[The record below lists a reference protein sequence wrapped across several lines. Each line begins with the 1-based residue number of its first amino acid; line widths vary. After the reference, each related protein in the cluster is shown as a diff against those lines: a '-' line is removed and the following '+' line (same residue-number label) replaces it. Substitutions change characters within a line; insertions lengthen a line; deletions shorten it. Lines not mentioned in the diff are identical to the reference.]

1 MLFQLGHGHCV
12 VAHSNQEA
20 RPDGTTLAAVRGR
33 NGNAKRGAPPLDFG
47 AFGYY
52 FRDAPE
58 AFPGKNTTRALDA
71 LGDAMAEPPESARPD
86 SRIPVIFT
94 YLGQFIDHDI
104 SAGTDRDAGLS
115 MIDGGDIAPAPR
127 ELVMRDR
134 LNLRAGAL
142 RLDSLYG
149 DSPDQEPFSRKL
161 ASLLRD
167 PDARAKMW
175 LGELVDTGHG
185 RVPLPEDGSGD
196 LLRLGRLLEEPH
208 KQLDEAVIRAL
219 PEPFRRDFINQ
230 DGSIRTQR
238 AMIGDARNDE
248 NLILAQ
254 LHLAFLR
261 FHNRVVDAGSNA
273 GGPHREGDDAVYNWA
288 RQLVRW
294 HYQWLVLNAY
304 LPKVCDPSVVA
315 DVLGQGA
322 PLYSKF
328 YGDQMARAANALPPG
343 HMPLPLEFSAAAF
356 RFGHSMV
363 RASYDLNRYFGRPA
377 NSEGLRDTRADLEQ
391 LFAYTGNGAR
401 PMPAPEGGSHP
412 GLPGHW
418 APEWERLVDVHV
430 VLRDRATRR
439 IDTLLAPPLTDM
451 SNAPTDAGGLFRRL
465 ARRNLRRGYRL
476 NIPSAQDC
484 IAGIYARTGAAIDTL
499 GADELTSGPTG
510 EAVRE
515 GGFVTRTPLWFY
527 ILKEAEIC
535 ADGQHLGPLGSR
547 LVAETLAGLVIND
560 KTSYWNQIGSG
571 AGRWHPRD
579 AVTSGERIVDSM
591 SALLRAARVLK

>member
-1 MLFQLGHGHCV
+1 MLFQLGHGHRV

-20 RPDGTTLAAVRGR
+20 RLDGTTLAAVCGGNGR
-33 NGNAKRGAPPLDFG
+33 SRVGTAKPEFG

-58 AFPGKNTTRALDA
+58 AFPGPDATKALDV
-71 LGDAMAEPPESARPD
+71 LGDAMAEPPEASRPD

-115 MIDGGDIAPAPR
+115 MIDGDDIAPAPR

-149 DSPDQEPFSRKL
+149 DCPDQDPFSRKL

-175 LGELVDTGHG
+175 LGRLVDAGRG
-185 RVPLPEDGSGD
+185 RVPLPEDGDGD
-196 LLRLGRLLEEPH
+196 LLRLGRLLEEPNQ
-208 KQLDEAVIRAL
+208 QLDEAEIRAL
-219 PEPFRRDFINQ
+219 PEPLRQDFVNQ
-230 DGSIRTQR
+230 DGSLRVQR
-238 AMIGDARNDE
+238 AMIGDARNDK
-248 NLILAQ
+248 NLFLAQ

-261 FHNRVVDAGSNA
+261 FHNRLVDAANSV
-273 GGPHREGDDAVYNWA
+273 GGPVREGDDAVYNWA

-304 LPKVCDPSVVA
+304 LPKVCDPSVVSE
-315 DVLGQGA
+315 VLAQGA

-328 YGDQMARAANALPPG
+328 CRDQMAKVAHSLPPG
-343 HMPLPLEFSAAAF
+343 QMPLPLEFSAAAF

-363 RASYDLNRYFGRPA
+363 RASYDWNRYFGRPA
-377 NSEGLRDTRADLEQ
+377 NGEGLRDTRADLEQ
-391 LFAYTGNGAR
+391 LFAYTGNGER
-401 PMPAPEGGSHP
+401 PMPAAEGGSHS

-430 VLRDRATRR
+430 VLRDRAARR

-451 SNAPTDAGGLFRRL
+451 PNAPADAGGLFRRL

-476 NIPSAQDC
+476 NVPSAQDC
-484 IAGIYARTGAAIDTL
+484 IAGIYARTGAAIEPL
-499 GADELTSGPTG
+499 SADELTSGPTG

-527 ILKEAEIC
+527 VLKEAEIR

-560 KTSYWNQIGSG
+560 KTAYWNQIGSD

-579 AVTSGERIVDSM
+579 AMTSSERIVDSM
-591 SALLRAARVLK
+591 PALLRAACVLR

>member
-20 RPDGTTLAAVRGR
+20 RPDGTTLAAVCGR
-33 NGNAKRGAPPLDFG
+33 NGNVKRGAPPTDFG

-58 AFPGKNTTRALDA
+58 AFPGKNTTKALDA
-71 LGDAMAEPPESARPD
+71 LGDAMAEPPGAARPD

-115 MIDGGDIAPAPR
+115 MIDGDDIAPAPR

-149 DSPDQEPFSRKL
+149 DSPDQDPFSRKL

-175 LGELVDTGHG
+175 LGSLVDAGRG
-185 RVPLPEDGSGD
+185 RVPLPEDGNGD
-196 LLRLGRLLEEPH
+196 LLRLGRLLQEPH
-208 KQLDEAVIRAL
+208 KQLDEAEIRAL
-219 PEPFRRDFINQ
+219 PEPLRPDFINR
-230 DGSIRTQR
+230 DGSVRTQR
-238 AMIGDARNDE
+238 AVIGDARNDE

-261 FHNRVVDAGSNA
+261 FHNRVVDAANSA
-273 GGPHREGDDAVYNWA
+273 GGPFREGDDAVYNWA

-304 LPKVCDPSVVA
+304 LPKVCDQSVVA
-315 DVLGQGA
+315 DVLSQGA

-328 YGDQMARAANALPPG
+328 YRDHVARAIDSLPPDR
-343 HMPLPLEFSAAAF
+343 MPLPLEFSAAAF

-363 RASYDLNRYFGRPA
+363 RASYDWNRYFGRPV
-377 NSEGLRDTRADLEQ
+377 NSEGLRDTRADLEH

-401 PMPAPEGGSHP
+401 PMPAPEGGSLASRLAQPLGTGMGAPGGCPRRAARPGDAAHRHP
-412 GLPGHW
+412 IGSAAYRHVQCADRRWRPVPPSRPAQPAPWLPPQHTQRAGLHRRDPCSHRRDDRHSGCRR
-418 APEWERLVDVHV
+418 ADVRPDRRGGARGRLRHANAAV
-430 VLRDRATRR
+430 VLR
-439 IDTLLAPPLTDM
+439 L
-451 SNAPTDAGGLFRRL
+451 
-465 ARRNLRRGYRL
+465 
-476 NIPSAQDC
+476 
-484 IAGIYARTGAAIDTL
+484 
-499 GADELTSGPTG
+499 
-510 EAVRE
+510 E
-515 GGFVTRTPLWFY
+515 G
-527 ILKEAEIC
+527 
-535 ADGQHLGPLGSR
+535 S
-547 LVAETLAGLVIND
+547 
-560 KTSYWNQIGSG
+560 
-571 AGRWHPRD
+571 
-579 AVTSGERIVDSM
+579 
-591 SALLRAARVLK
+591 

>member
-1 MLFQLGHGHCV
+1 MLFQLGHGHSV
-12 VAHSNQEA
+12 AAHSNQEA
-20 RPDGTTLAAVRGR
+20 HRDGTTLAAVCAR

-52 FRDAPE
+52 FGDAPE
-58 AFPGKNTTRALDA
+58 AFPGNNTTKALDA
-71 LGDAMAEPPESARPD
+71 LGDAMAKPPEAARPD

-104 SAGTDRDAGLS
+104 SAGTDRDAGLT
-115 MIDGGDIAPAPR
+115 MIDGDDIAPAPR

-134 LNLRAGAL
+134 LNLRAGML

-149 DSPDQEPFSRKL
+149 DNPDQDTFSRKL

-175 LGELVDTGHG
+175 LGSLVDAG
-185 RVPLPEDGSGD
+185 RGQVPLPEDGNGD
-196 LLRLGRLLEEPH
+196 LLRLGRLLQEPH
-208 KQLDEAVIRAL
+208 KQLDEAEIRSL
-219 PEPFRRDFINQ
+219 PEPLRRDFINQ
-230 DGSIRTQR
+230 DGSVRTQR

-261 FHNRVVDAGSNA
+261 FHNRMVDAANGA
-273 GGPHREGDDAVYNWA
+273 GGPFREGDDAVYNWA

-315 DVLGQGA
+315 DVLSQGA

-328 YGDQMARAANALPPG
+328 NRDHMARAADSLPPG
-343 HMPLPLEFSAAAF
+343 RMPLPLEFSAAAF
-356 RFGHSMV
+356 RFGDSMV
-363 RASYDLNRYFGRPA
+363 RGSYDWNRYFGRPV
-377 NSEGLRDTRADLEQ
+377 NSEGLRDTRADLER

-401 PMPAPEGGSHP
+401 PMPAPDGGSHP
-412 GLPGHW
+412 GLPSHW

-439 IDTLLAPPLTDM
+439 IDTLLAPPIGDM
-451 SNAPTDAGGLFRRL
+451 SKAPTDADDMFRRL

-484 IAGIYARTGAAIDTL
+484 IAGLNARTGAAIDIL
-499 GADELTSGPTG
+499 RAHELTSGPTG
-510 EAVRE
+510 KAVRE

-527 ILKEAEIC
+527 VLKEAEIC

-560 KTSYWNQIGSG
+560 RTSYWNQIGSD

-591 SALLRAARVLK
+591 AALLRAARVLK